1 MKETSRWLCLRTS
14 VEKILEVSRRLF
26 SQDVKTAHEIGMK
39 AAELLR
45 DGYLK
50 NPPALCGRKTSALI
64 AGAMYVACLLEDEWK
79 AQWEV
84 AEACEITE
92 TSVRNSYRLLIK
104 VLELEDKLLV
114 RRLYGWGF
122 SATEAYYPKI
132 PGMRRAKEASPSG

>member
-1 MKETSRWLCLRTS
+1 MSEEVCWLCLRTS

-26 SQDVKTAHEIGMK
+26 SEDIKTAHRIGMK
-39 AAELLR
+39 AAELLKQA
-45 DGYLK
+45 YLK
-50 NPPALCGRKTSALI
+50 DPPALCGRKTSALI

-104 VLELEDKLLV
+104 ILELEDELLFKP
-114 RRLYGWGF
+114 YSW
-122 SATEAYYPKI
+122 STYYPKT
-132 PGMRRAKEASPSG
+132 PGRGYENAKEPEG